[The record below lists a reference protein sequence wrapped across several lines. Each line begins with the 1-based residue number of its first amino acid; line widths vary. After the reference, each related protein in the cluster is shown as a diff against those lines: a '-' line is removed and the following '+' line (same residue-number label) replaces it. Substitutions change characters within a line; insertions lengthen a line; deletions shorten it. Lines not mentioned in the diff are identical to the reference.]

1 MSSQTPLVSALPTPI
16 GPQNN
21 GVERRSS
28 GRTRARSSH
37 LASARA
43 ALKLALALNGSGGRA
58 ASRPCEGSEPSVRGA
73 GLLAGRVVKGF
84 S

>member
-1 MSSQTPLVSALPTPI
+1 MS
-16 GPQNN
+16 N
-21 GVERRSS
+21 GRLRLELSDAGSRFRVGDMK
-28 GRTRARSSH
+28 GRIPGVDG
-37 LASARA
+37 
-43 ALKLALALNGSGGRA
+43 KGGRA